1 MEQGGRGYLS
11 YFGEEKALG
20 GDIQLR
26 FPAPPRDVQ
35 GWEGGCEETRDMTCL
50 PLPPSHHLL
59 RTAFFT
65 SFEKDFLLN

>member
-1 MEQGGRGYLS
+1 MEEGGGYLS
-11 YFGEEKALG
+11 CFGEEKALE

-50 PLPPSHHLL
+50 PPSHIPPPPQNCVFHK
-59 RTAFFT
+59 F
-65 SFEKDFLLN
+65 